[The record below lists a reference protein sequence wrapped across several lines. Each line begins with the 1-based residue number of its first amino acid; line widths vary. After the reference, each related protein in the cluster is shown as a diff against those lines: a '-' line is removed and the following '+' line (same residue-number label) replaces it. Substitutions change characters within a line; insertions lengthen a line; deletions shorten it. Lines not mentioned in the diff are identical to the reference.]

1 MKRVE
6 HGNGFEIVAV
16 KDFIL
21 ERQVELEVVLEPGEY
36 VVLPRTTGCNLRK
49 PDSSSR
55 SDTTLPPSLLDSTGT
70 DLDPIAELIIKD
82 IFRRL
87 DKLTIDNSLSY
98 NEFKEFYKRL
108 SLQPMSEETFNRDL
122 LKSYKEMNK
131 RGFLN
136 FWKDVIK
143 KGEDTDV

>member
-108 SLQPMSEETFNRDL
+108 SL
-122 LKSYKEMNK
+122 
-131 RGFLN
+131 
-136 FWKDVIK
+136 
-143 KGEDTDV
+143 